1 MKCPTVNN
9 SIPIQEDHDMENQIF
24 ESNLDGELVFCKY
37 VIVKG
42 RIILPKKGKCIC
54 FRVKKKK

>member
-1 MKCPTVNN
+1 
-9 SIPIQEDHDMENQIF
+9 MENQIF

>member
-1 MKCPTVNN
+1 
-9 SIPIQEDHDMENQIF
+9 MENQIF

-54 FRVKKKK
+54 FRVKIRISEHNHPKRV